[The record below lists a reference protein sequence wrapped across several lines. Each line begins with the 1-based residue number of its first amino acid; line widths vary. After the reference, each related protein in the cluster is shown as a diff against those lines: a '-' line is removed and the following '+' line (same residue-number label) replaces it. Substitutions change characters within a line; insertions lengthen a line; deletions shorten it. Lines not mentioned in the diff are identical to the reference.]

1 MLTESSVSLLTGIFQ
16 CVNVIQ
22 RRIML
27 TESSVSLLTGIFQGC
42 LSTEEVRLC
51 KSVHSPYWDKPRLHY
66 FIGGTCELS
75 PYWNIPGSNCVNTKE
90 NT

>member
-16 CVNVIQ
+16 GVNVIQ

-42 LSTEEVRLC
+42 LSTEEVRSC
-51 KSVHSPYWDKPRLHY
+51 
-66 FIGGTCELS
+66 
-75 PYWNIPGSNCVNTKE
+75 
-90 NT
+90 